1 MTIRLRAIP
10 ALIPVNGREIMLRV
24 TPTEIQWRYV
34 PDLNGDTPWNT
45 LIALSAIRGPIGPE
59 PEFRSDGANLQY
71 RAKGST
77 EWITLLPLGDILTE
91 IRGARD
97 GALFAASAA
106 DASAASAVT
115 ARVSAE
121 AARDAA
127 YTAGRIYPDTA
138 TGLAAVAN
146 GEYFLVPSPRA
157 DESFILYRD
166 VSGIAT
172 EIKRF
177 PSNSAIIDQGYR
189 ISVLE
194 DAAPGYTDGGFQIGD
209 TNGNVV
215 FEVDSAGVVR
225 SGSEPDTTLPYSA
238 GGFQIGDAN
247 GNIVLDLDEA
257 GRLTSTPSDA
267 AVARSL
273 VPLMGS
279 GIAYEKTVAALQQIA
294 VIDGNGETVVSDG
307 TANDRYPSLMGGAVK
322 FATDRNG
329 GLREARMFADGK
341 SVVSARG
348 SKKVYLLVG
357 YGQSTAVGAQAGAT
371 LITPTPLF
379 PGSVL
384 RFNRGVRPIGEQD
397 APAQSFTVIPP
408 ANIDRLVPL
417 TETLDN
423 GGVYGETHL
432 GTLAYRLFE
441 ASSAR
446 SVSVA
451 PGIGGL
457 PIGSL
462 SKGTTPYDNVL
473 ACVSRATALINGL
486 GWELETIIT
495 WDQGEAN
502 LGDTRASYKAALIQ
516 LYNDLS
522 ADIRGITRQ
531 AQLHFF
537 LCQTSSLDRS
547 QIPLA
552 QWEVS
557 KEIANI
563 HCVGPL
569 YDVPFQDNFH
579 QTAVGYSYKGD
590 KYALAIKTVIFD
602 AALWKPL
609 QPISAVRTGTTIDIM
624 FEGQTGAL
632 VLDTT
637 NVPDV
642 GSGKGFEFFDS
653 TATPPAITNVA
664 IIAGGVRL
672 TLASVPTGTNPF
684 VRAAWTRPGALP
696 AANGGARTNVADQ
709 TIWPSR
715 YNARPL
721 PKRPVHFEIPVT

>member
-1 MTIRLRAIP
+1 MAIP
-10 ALIPVNGREIMLRV
+10 ANVQAAITRLNGYNNGDYDAASNPLGFSKGGHRINLPAATADISVTSAWLDSRV
-24 TPTEIQWRYV
+24 TAGAGAATNAEAAA
-34 PDLNGDTPWNT
+34 
-45 LIALSAIRGPIGPE
+45 ALTAL
-59 PEFRSDGANLQY
+59 D
-71 RAKGST
+71 RAAT
-77 EWITLLPLGDILTE
+77 
-91 IRGARD
+91 
-97 GALFAASAA
+97 AADRVQTGA
-106 DASAASAVT
+106 DASVAAASRTQTGLDVVA
-115 ARVSAE
+115 AI

-127 YTAGRIYPDTA
+127 YTAGWIYADAA

-146 GEYFLVPSPRA
+146 NEYFLVPSPRA
-157 DESFILYRD
+157 EEAFILYRD
-166 VSGIAT
+166 VAGVAT

-177 PSNSAIIDQGYR
+177 PSNSPIVDQGFR
-189 ISVLE
+189 ISVIE
-194 DAAPGYTDGGFQIGD
+194 DAAPGFTDGGFQIGD

-215 FEVDSAGVVR
+215 FEVDR
-225 SGSEPDTTLPYSA
+225 
-238 GGFQIGDAN
+238 
-247 GNIVLDLDEA
+247 A
-257 GRLTSTPSDA
+257 GRLTSMPSDA
-267 AVARSL
+267 AIARSQI
-273 VPLMGS
+273 PLLGS
-279 GIAYEKTVAALQQIA
+279 GVVYEKTVAALQQIA

-307 TANDRYPSLMGGAVK
+307 TANDRYPSDIGGAIK

-329 GLREARMFADGK
+329 GFREARMFADGK

-348 SKKVYLLVG
+348 SKKVYLLIG

-379 PGSVL
+379 LGSVL
-384 RFNRGVRPIGEQD
+384 RFNRGIRPIGEQD

-446 SVSVA
+446 SISVA
-451 PGIGGL
+451 PGVGASTIAA
-457 PIGSL
+457 L
-462 SKGTTPYDNVL
+462 SKGTAPYENVL

-486 GWELETIIT
+486 GWELETLIT
-495 WDQGEAN
+495 WDQGEWNSA
-502 LGDTRASYKAALIQ
+502 DTRASYKAALIQ

-522 ADIRGITRQ
+522 ADIRAITRQ

-552 QWEVS
+552 QWEAS
-557 KEIANI
+557 KEVANI

-569 YDVPFQDNFH
+569 YDLPYQDNFH
-579 QTAVGYSYKGD
+579 QTPVGYSYKGD
-590 KYALAIKTVIFD
+590 KYALAIKTVLFD
-602 AALWKPL
+602 AATWKPL
-609 QPISAVRTGTTIDIM
+609 QPISAVRTGTTIDVL

-642 GSGKGFEFFDS
+642 GPGKGFEFFDS
-653 TATPPAITNVA
+653 TAAPPAITNVA
-664 IIAGGVRL
+664 IITGGVRL
-672 TLASVPTGTNPF
+672 TLASVPTGTNPV
-684 VRAAWTRPGALP
+684 VRAAWTRPGTLP
-696 AANGGARTNVADQ
+696 AANGIARTNVADQ

-715 YNARPL
+715 YNARAL
-721 PKRPVHFEIPVT
+721 PKRPVHFEIAVS